1 MIPSLKVARV
11 LVRLGAFLVVIM
23 FAEYIA
29 FRTLFTIIPHLFIF
43 IPLFTIKCRNCKT
56 PIYDNRIAPYV
67 KGFDLKVLEKCP
79 VCGEVM
85 LPER

>member
-11 LVRLGAFLVVIM
+11 SVRLGAFLVVIM

-29 FRTLFTIIPHLFIF
+29 FRTLFALIPLPFIF

-67 KGFDLKVLEKCP
+67 QGYDLKVLEKCP
-79 VCGEVM
+79 VCGEAM
-85 LPER
+85 LP